1 MLNPNFGR
9 VLSAVGACLLIVTL
23 FLVWYHVESAAAEAT
38 TTSTGWQAFPRLRI
52 AVLLGAVLT
61 FVSALPRQT
70 RPVLIARTVLGLAV
84 GGLILRRIID
94 SPDYVAHHPQPGI
107 YAALLGAVLVVVG
120 GLVDTGRRIIAASPG
135 LGGGRPSP
143 ALPPGGSGHG
153 NSGAAVQVPNEAER
167 VR

>member
-38 TTSTGWQAFPRLRI
+38 TTSTGWQAFPR
-52 AVLLGAVLT
+52 
-61 FVSALPRQT
+61 SALPRQT